1 MTKKKISLE
10 ISTHQDG
17 FSFQINTKNH
27 GMTEQNYNDCYGIA
41 RGFIQLAQENP
52 KLVFEAGEK
61 AMKEDSRF
69 TDQPVT
75 TSTVN

>member
-17 FSFQINTKNH
+17 FSFQIISKNH
-27 GMTEQNYNDCYGIA
+27 GMSEQNYSDCYGIA
-41 RGFIQLAQENP
+41 RGFIQLVQENP

-61 AMKEDSRF
+61 GMKEDRRF
-69 TDQPVT
+69 TNQPIT
-75 TSTVN
+75 TSIVN

>member
-1 MTKKKISLE
+1 MTKKRISLE

-17 FSFQINTKNH
+17 FSFHIETNNH
-27 GMTEQNYNDCYGIA
+27 GMDEQNYNDCYGIA

-52 KLVFEAGEK
+52 KLVFDAGEK
-61 AMKEDSRF
+61 GMKKDAHF
-69 TDQPVT
+69 TDEPFT